1 MSRETEAAR
10 WYSRMR
16 GADSESHR
24 AAFDRWVRD
33 PANAAAYAEAA
44 GDFEIFDASS
54 PARIAASVRSE
65 RAAPGRLRWAGAT
78 MAVAVL
84 ALGFGWHLYAGKQET
99 RVAVPAS
106 QARDAVTLADGS
118 RVTLMDGARVIPAFD
133 DRRRLVRL
141 VGGRA
146 RFEVAHDSARPFTV
160 IAGGSETTALGTV
173 FEIDL
178 RHGAPR
184 VALIRGSVAVR
195 ASAGGDA
202 LRLAPGES
210 AEVPA
215 TGARRLPATA
225 APSPTLIEADGL
237 PLGAVLE
244 RGQRGQC
251 DADPSRRSRACLAPS
266 HRAVRTSRTAPRSH
280 ASSPPRSIWWSRRD
294 PTGFISTPAEKFR
307 GDSSYADIPRPR
319 RPIRPQGRDE

>member
-244 RGQRGQC
+244 RANAVNATPIRL
-251 DADPSRRSRACLAPS
+251 ADPALASLRLTGRFDVADGASLARKLAAALDLVVAARPDGLYLDTRR
-266 HRAVRTSRTAPRSH
+266 
-280 ASSPPRSIWWSRRD
+280 
-294 PTGFISTPAEKFR
+294 K
-307 GDSSYADIPRPR
+307 IP
-319 RPIRPQGRDE
+319 GG